1 MKKKGKAQPPK
12 KKLKVKFTFGAAA
25 KPTVSES
32 DGGASAVSRVQKI
45 EEVVEPAETILG
57 DMGMILRDPPVFH
70 LLLHETM
77 RTLQFVVKDERQPKT
92 DARLKKLAKFVFFIL
107 FWFSL
112 NTVIIE
118 IAIGNIIIAVA
129 ELLIHMD
136 KNAVAIMKPNINNF
150 VLTLN

>member
-1 MKKKGKAQPPK
+1 MQP
-12 KKLKVKFTFGAAA
+12 
-25 KPTVSES
+25 KPTISES

-92 DARLKKLAKFVFFIL
+92 DARLKKLAKFVCL
-107 FWFSL
+107 AL
-112 NTVIIE
+112 NSR
-118 IAIGNIIIAVA
+118 
-129 ELLIHMD
+129 ELLQKGDM
-136 KNAVAIMKPNINNF
+136 AVVSAVPPEILGTFFPNGRRF
-150 VLTLN
+150 DD

>member
-1 MKKKGKAQPPK
+1 MDACVRDRYLDNRRLLEMGNILDSAELASRNDVKNKGKGQPQK

-45 EEVVEPAETILG
+45 EDVVEPAKTILG

-77 RTLQFVVKDERQPKT
+77 R
-92 DARLKKLAKFVFFIL
+92 ARYNS
-107 FWFSL
+107 W
-112 NTVIIE
+112 
-118 IAIGNIIIAVA
+118 
-129 ELLIHMD
+129 
-136 KNAVAIMKPNINNF
+136 
-150 VLTLN
+150 